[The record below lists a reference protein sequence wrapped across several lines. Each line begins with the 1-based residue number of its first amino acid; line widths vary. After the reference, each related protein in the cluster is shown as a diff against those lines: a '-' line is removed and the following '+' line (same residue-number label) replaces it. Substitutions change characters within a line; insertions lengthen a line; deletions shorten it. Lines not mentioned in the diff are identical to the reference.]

1 MLCLLVMAGGFPL
14 LAVGAWAED
23 VPVRLEF
30 ARDGDTIVAA
40 VRLHIPANYHAYAHE
55 AGGAGRPTVL
65 DFALEGGQMLPVWY
79 PAGAMQRDFYD
90 PEATVFVYEGE
101 VPLFTALP
109 GQAAGK
115 PYTAALSLLLSSSR
129 N

>member
-55 AGGAGRPTVL
+55 AGGGRSSHSAGFCP
-65 DFALEGGQMLPVWY
+65 GG
-79 PAGAMQRDFYD
+79 GTD
-90 PEATVFVYEGE
+90 
-101 VPLFTALP
+101 
-109 GQAAGK
+109 AAG
-115 PYTAALSLLLSSSR
+115 LVSR
-129 N
+129 RSHATGFL